1 MLKKEGFRPFL
12 LILIIIEFTLPTLQ
26 TDRRNEFRKPFLCVY
41 ALEKYEIKSWTRGR
55 DKFLEFLI
63 GFYTVIFSRKVS
75 FVIFVKVVQYVLGE
89 YVEPFKKGN
98 IEEGKNEKFLCPAA
112 PQLLLAKFPFKKSF
126 WIFQTTFHFPTTAAA
141 TLFFGK
147 KAWMRGIHNYHSSKW
162 RTLLKR
168 LQIRRFRPPIRHT
181 YKPNEF
187 GIWIIGEE
195 KNVIAVTHR
204 EMWFGIE
211 QITLCNKSSVQPKL
225 SWPKNVADY

>member
-126 WIFQTTFHFPTTAAA
+126 WIFQTTFHFPTTAGCYSVFRQKSLNAWHTQLSFIKMKDTTQKAA
-141 TLFFGK
+141 NSEVSSPNQTHIQTK
-147 KAWMRGIHNYHSSKW
+147 WIWDMNYLW
-162 RTLLKR
+162 RKECNCGYSQR
-168 LQIRRFRPPIRHT
+168 
-181 YKPNEF
+181 
-187 GIWIIGEE
+187 
-195 KNVIAVTHR
+195 NVVWHWTNN
-204 EMWFGIE
+204 
-211 QITLCNKSSVQPKL
+211 LV
-225 SWPKNVADY
+225 